1 MDQKLKKELFRLFYK
16 CLIIAGVFIFT
27 AHLTFFIAF
36 QSLEKMVYDID
47 LNKVISSDQILKEI
61 NRAANSPMDIE
72 IKNSLI
78 RDFHKIKIDIQPI
91 LDIIFSNKSK

>member
-1 MDQKLKKELFRLFYK
+1 
-16 CLIIAGVFIFT
+16 
-27 AHLTFFIAF
+27 
-36 QSLEKMVYDID
+36 MVYDID

-78 RDFHKIKIDIQPI
+78 RDFRQIKIDIQPI
-91 LDIIFSNKSK
+91 LDIIFSNESK